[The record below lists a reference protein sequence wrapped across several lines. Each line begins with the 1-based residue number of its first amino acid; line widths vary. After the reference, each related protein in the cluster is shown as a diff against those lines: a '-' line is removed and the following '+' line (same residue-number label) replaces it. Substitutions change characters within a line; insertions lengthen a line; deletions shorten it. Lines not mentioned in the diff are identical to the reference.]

1 MAAGVRLHW
10 GDVIGGP
17 ELKDEKEELLPLREQ
32 QHLARQR
39 ECTEQILAAGPR
51 QHTLATDAMTR
62 YLVRWRL
69 KEAVRRLLQADRD
82 ITCASSV
89 LVLCA
94 AEGYEGSVL
103 MDMGLL
109 DVTVSDLSEAVAA
122 VAVRRDPRLKA
133 RVLNAEETGLP
144 AESFDIVVIQDG
156 LHHLQRPVQ
165 GFTEML
171 RIASRAVIFLEPH
184 DSLVGRSIGTKWET
198 NGPAVNYVFR
208 WTKRLVQDIA
218 CSYLGRNT
226 FQNLSFSFWHH
237 NVVLAK
243 AGQRLGGGV
252 FAISCIRAVKAFMDF
267 LVPTM
272 GNQFCGLVIL
282 KRMAREKQ

>member
-1 MAAGVRLHW
+1 
-10 GDVIGGP
+10 
-17 ELKDEKEELLPLREQ
+17 LKDEKEELHPSREQ
-32 QHLARQR
+32 QHVARQK
-39 ECTEQILAAGPR
+39 EWMEQALAAGPR
-51 QHTLATDAMTR
+51 EHTVATDAMTR

-69 KEAVRRLLQADRD
+69 KEAMRRLLQADED
-82 ITCASSV
+82 ITCASRV

-109 DVTVSDLSEAVAA
+109 DVTVSDLSEAVAE
-122 VAVRRDPRLKA
+122 VAVLRDPRLKA

-144 AESFDIVVIQDG
+144 ALSFDIVVIQDG

-184 DSLVGRSIGTKWET
+184 DSLVGRLIGTKWET

-208 WTKRLVQDIA
+208 WRRRLVQDIA
-218 CSYLGRNT
+218 SSYLGRNT

-237 NVVLAK
+237 NVVLARV
-243 AGQRLGGGV
+243 GQRLGGGA
-252 FAISCIRAVKAFMDF
+252 FAITCIRAVKAGMDF
-267 LVPTM
+267 LLPAI
-272 GNQFCGLVIL
+272 GNQFCGLII
-282 KRMAREKQ
+282 KERK

>member
-1 MAAGVRLHW
+1 MELRDESQPSSERL
-10 GDVIGGP
+10 
-17 ELKDEKEELLPLREQ
+17 
-32 QHLARQR
+32 HLARQK
-39 ECTEQILAAGPR
+39 EWMEQALAAGPR
-51 QHTLATDAMTR
+51 QHTVATDAMTL

-69 KEAVRRLLQADRD
+69 KEALRRLLQADED

-94 AEGYEGSVL
+94 AEGHEGSVL
-103 MDMGLL
+103 MDRGLL
-109 DVTVSDLSEAVAA
+109 DVTVSDLSDAVVG

-156 LHHLQRPVQ
+156 LHHLQRPVH

-184 DSLVGRSIGTKWET
+184 DSLVGRLIGTKWET

-208 WTKRLVQDIA
+208 WTKRLVRDIS

-226 FQNLSFSFWHH
+226 FQTLSFSFWHH
-237 NVVLAK
+237 NIVLDK
-243 AGQRLGGGV
+243 VGQRLGGGV

-267 LVPTM
+267 LLPAM
-272 GNQFCGLVIL
+272 GNQFCGLVI
-282 KRMAREKQ
+282 KERE

>member
-1 MAAGVRLHW
+1 
-10 GDVIGGP
+10 
-17 ELKDEKEELLPLREQ
+17 
-32 QHLARQR
+32 
-39 ECTEQILAAGPR
+39 
-51 QHTLATDAMTR
+51 
-62 YLVRWRL
+62 
-69 KEAVRRLLQADRD
+69 
-82 ITCASSV
+82 
-89 LVLCA
+89 
-94 AEGYEGSVL
+94 

-109 DVTVSDLSEAVAA
+109 DVTVSDLSEAVAG

-133 RVLNAEETGLP
+133 RALNAEETELP
-144 AESFDIVVIQDG
+144 AGSFEIVVIQDG

-184 DSLVGRSIGTKWET
+184 DSLVGRLIGTKWET

-208 WTKRLVQDIA
+208 WTKRSVQDIA
-218 CSYLGRNT
+218 SSYLGQST

-243 AGQRLGGGV
+243 AGQRLGGGA
-252 FAISCIRAVKAFMDF
+252 FAISCIRAVKACMDF
-267 LVPTM
+267 LLPRM

-282 KRMAREKQ
+282 KRMVREKE

>member
-1 MAAGVRLHW
+1 M
-10 GDVIGGP
+10 
-17 ELKDEKEELLPLREQ
+17 ELKGEVQPSREQ
-32 QHLARQR
+32 QHLTRQKQWM
-39 ECTEQILAAGPR
+39 EQALAAGPR
-51 QHTLATDAMTR
+51 LHTVDPDGMTR

-69 KEAVRRLLQADRD
+69 EEALRRLLQADED

-103 MDMGLL
+103 MDMGLQ
-109 DVTVSDLSEAVAA
+109 DVTVSDLSEAVAGL
-122 VAVRRDPRLKA
+122 AVRRDPRLKA
-133 RVLNAEETGLP
+133 LALNAEDTGLR
-144 AESFDIVVIQDG
+144 AQSFDIVVIQDG

-184 DSLVGRSIGTKWET
+184 DSLVGRLIGTEWEA

-218 CSYLGRNT
+218 CSYLGPSA

-243 AGQRLGGGV
+243 AGQRFGGGR
-252 FAISCIRAVKAFMDF
+252 FAISCIRLAKTTIDF
-267 LVPTM
+267 LLPRM
-272 GNQFCGLVIL
+272 GNQFCGLIV
-282 KRMAREKQ
+282 KERE